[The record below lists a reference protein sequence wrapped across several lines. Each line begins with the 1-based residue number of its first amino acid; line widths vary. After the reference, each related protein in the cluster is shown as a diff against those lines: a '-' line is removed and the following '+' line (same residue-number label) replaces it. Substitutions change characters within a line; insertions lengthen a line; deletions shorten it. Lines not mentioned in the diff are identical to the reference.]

1 MRLASI
7 LPHMGAAATPDL
19 IVRAAREAEALDYSS
34 LWVAERLLYPV
45 KPRTPYP
52 ATPDGSLPEFYQ
64 RVFEPI
70 ETLTWVAAQTSKIRV
85 GTSVLNMPFHNPALL
100 AKRLATLDVLSGG
113 RLNVGLGQGWSQD
126 EMEAA
131 GAPTKGKADRADEF
145 VQVLRTMWGPDPV
158 EHHGTHFQV
167 APSIVGPKPVQQL
180 PPIYLA
186 AYAPSALAR
195 VARYA
200 DGWLPTG
207 IPLAGVG
214 PMMAGL
220 RQQAAAAGRDPSS
233 LKLIVLGHVTLTDSS
248 LGEGRADFT
257 GTFDEIRR
265 DVAAARE
272 IGADELILNPGASPG
287 SETPDGFLR
296 LQERLRQA
304 DQ

>member
-1 MRLASI
+1 MGTAASPESI
-7 LPHMGAAATPDL
+7 L
-19 IVRAAREAEALDYSS
+19 RAAQEAEALDYSS
-34 LWVAERLLYPV
+34 LWVAERLLFPV
-45 KPRTPYP
+45 NPRTPYP
-52 ATPDGSLPEFYQ
+52 GTPDGSLPDVYQ
-64 RVFEPI
+64 RAFEPV
-70 ETLTWVAAQTSKIRV
+70 ETLTWVAAQTSRIRV

-131 GAPTKGKADRADEF
+131 GAPLRGKADRADEF
-145 VQVLRTMWGPDPV
+145 VQALRTMWGPDPV
-158 EHHGTHFQV
+158 QHQGAHFQI
-167 APSIVGPKPVQQL
+167 APSIVNPKPIQQL
-180 PPIYLA
+180 PPIYMA

-220 RQQAAAAGRDPSS
+220 RGQAAAAGRDGAA
-233 LKLIVLGHVTLTDSS
+233 LKLIVLGHVTLTDSP
-248 LGEGRADFT
+248 LGEGRADFA
-257 GTFDEIRR
+257 GTLDEIRR
-265 DVAAARE
+265 DVDHARE

-296 LQERLRQA
+296 LQEQLRA
-304 DQ
+304 LA

>member
-7 LPHMGAAATPDL
+7 LPHMGTAATPASIL
-19 IVRAAREAEALDYSS
+19 RAAQQAEALDYSS
-34 LWVAERLLYPV
+34 LWVAERLLFPV

-52 ATPDGSLPEFYQ
+52 ATPDGSLPDFYQ
-64 RVFEPI
+64 RVFEPV
-70 ETLTWVAAQTSKIRV
+70 ETLTWVAAQTTRIRV

-131 GAPTKGKADRADEF
+131 GAPLKGKADRADEF

-167 APSIVGPKPVQQL
+167 AASIVGPKPIQQL
-180 PPIYLA
+180 PPIYMA

-214 PMMAGL
+214 PMMAGI
-220 RQQAAAAGRDPSS
+220 REQAAAAGRDPAS
-233 LKLIVLGHVTLTDSS
+233 LKLIVLGHVWLTEQPIGD
-248 LGEGRADFT
+248 GRADFS
-257 GTFDEIRR
+257 GTLDEIRR
-265 DVAAARE
+265 DVDTARAL
-272 IGADELILNPGASPG
+272 GADELILNPGASPG
-287 SETPDGFLR
+287 AETPDGFLH
-296 LQERLRQA
+296 LQEQLRA
-304 DQ
+304 LG